1 MSGVIIR
8 DADTASDIELAR
20 TLFLEYAQA
29 LGFSLCFQGFDQELA
44 SLPGKYARPRGRLL
58 LAANDGQAAGCVGLR
73 ALEDG
78 IC

>member
-29 LGFSLCFQGFDQELA
+29 LGFSLA
-44 SLPGKYARPRGRLL
+44 SRVSIR
-58 LAANDGQAAGCVGLR
+58 N
-73 ALEDG
+73 
-78 IC
+78 